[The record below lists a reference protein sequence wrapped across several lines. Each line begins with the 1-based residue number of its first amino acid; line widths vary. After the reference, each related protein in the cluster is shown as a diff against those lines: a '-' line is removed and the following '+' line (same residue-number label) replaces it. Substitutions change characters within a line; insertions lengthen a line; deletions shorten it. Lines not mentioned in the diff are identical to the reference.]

1 MESLTSSPLRMIA
14 LLVAAITVIPTAFAI
29 LHTMARLTTP
39 TATRRERLLDQVWL
53 LIPLAVMILMLTL
66 VARA

>member
-29 LHTMARLTTP
+29 LQTMARLTTH

-53 LIPLAVMILMLTL
+53 VIPLAVMILMLTL

>member
-53 LIPLAVMILMLTL
+53 VIPLAVMILMLTL